1 MIFWKAIHNNDVLTT
16 DGQVAKLF
24 ADSGSVSL
32 CAFVSPYKKDR
43 ELARRLHL
51 EVQVKVFLS
60 SFEMRFRSGWFTFPR
75 GIC

>member
-1 MIFWKAIHNNDVLTT
+1 MIFWKAIHNNVVLTT

-51 EVQVKVFLS
+51 EVWVKVFLS
-60 SFEMRFRSGWFTFPR
+60 SFEMRFRSGWFTFLR